1 MIKVGRVSE
10 HEGICS
16 VDFGTPEEF
25 RGEVRA
31 LMMAILSDS
40 EATLIFL
47 EEFNDIAK
55 ELEKRLKDDQNS
67 ISDKSNEQSDKRN

>member
-1 MIKVGRVSE
+1 MIKVGRVSK

-16 VDFGTPEEF
+16 VDFETPEEF

-31 LMMAILSDS
+31 LLMAILQDS
-40 EATLIFL
+40 EATLIFF
-47 EEFNDIAK
+47 EEFNDISK

-67 ISDKSNEQSDKRN
+67 ISDKSNEQSDRRN

>member
-16 VDFGTPEEF
+16 VDFETPGEF

-47 EEFNDIAK
+47 EEFNDTAK

-67 ISDKSNEQSDKRN
+67 ISNKSDEQSDKRN